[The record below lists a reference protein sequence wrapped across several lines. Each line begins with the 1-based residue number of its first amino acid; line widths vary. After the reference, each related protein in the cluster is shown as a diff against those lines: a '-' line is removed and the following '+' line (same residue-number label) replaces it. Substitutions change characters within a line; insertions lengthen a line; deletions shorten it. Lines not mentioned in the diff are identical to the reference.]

1 MNGMSDVGASRL
13 SSVAGDDADIGGHR
27 PCDDGGNVDGDRSAA
42 VGRAAEGAVAVSG
55 HQSDLRTVHQMPVG
69 EARRSRSPS
78 RRLFLSEAGVD
89 LSDEQQTKT
98 KTALEYFAKGVAS

>member
-27 PCDDGGNVDGDRSAA
+27 PCDDAMSTGTDRRLSDEQLRELWLYPDTSRIFELSTKCRSDEALP
-42 VGRAAEGAVAVSG
+42 VAVK
-55 HQSDLRTVHQMPVG
+55 T
-69 EARRSRSPS
+69 
-78 RRLFLSEAGVD
+78 RLLFSEAGVD